1 MKVGERMTDR
11 IITLSIPETL
21 YERIQEEAVG
31 TKQPIESLMIDRL
44 AVLFNRV
51 DEALDV
57 NKALDALEAF
67 KDYELWAIVSRR
79 LSAADAERL
88 HELNSEEKRDV
99 LTAEEQLELDQLLA
113 QVNRDMLL
121 RSKALLL
128 LKERGHDISTYVIA

>member
-1 MKVGERMTDR
+1 MTDR

-79 LSAADAERL
+79 LSATDAELL
-88 HELNSEEKRDV
+88 HELNSEEKSGI
-99 LTAEEQLELDQLLA
+99 LTAEEKRELDHLLA

-128 LKERGHDISTYVIA
+128 LKERGHDISTYVKTGH